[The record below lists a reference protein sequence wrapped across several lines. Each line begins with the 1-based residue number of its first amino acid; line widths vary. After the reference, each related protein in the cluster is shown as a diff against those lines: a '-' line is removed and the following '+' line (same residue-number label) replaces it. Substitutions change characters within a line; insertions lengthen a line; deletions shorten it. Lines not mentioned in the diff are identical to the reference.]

1 MACDS
6 PRTTRPA
13 PARKVHY
20 SGSENPQPAPATDQ
34 KRTATGDPACY
45 LGARSLAGQLA
56 HGPSD
61 LG

>member
-1 MACDS
+1 MARNS
-6 PRTTRPA
+6 RLTTRPA

-34 KRTATGDPACY
+34 KRTAAGDLARHVS
-45 LGARSLAGQLA
+45 ARSLAGELA
-56 HGPSD
+56 HGLSD